1 MISWIQ
7 RTFQQHF
14 KWLFLALLTLVVISF
29 VFVTNASRGLG
40 SGNDRHLPPRP
51 FFGLDLSQAE
61 DQRRLGSDAQLS
73 VYLRFKPQREIPES
87 QLQNY
92 ALSRHAA
99 LHLADQIGLPEP
111 TDSEL
116 VAHIQTLAAFHGPEG
131 KFDPK
136 LYADFGDSLKTNP
149 RLSEADATRVIAE
162 DARIAAYEKLLGG
175 PGYVLPSDVTEILA
189 KRDTTW
195 TLAIASID
203 ASAFAPAID
212 TSDAALQKW
221 FDSNVRRYE
230 IPARVSVAALE
241 VPAAKFAG
249 SVTLTE
255 AEVRAAYDA
264 NPSRYP
270 APPTAKDA
278 KPDPATGKDTNADAA
293 FLAARPLVEAELRKQ
308 RADQAALAA
317 ASDLAVQLFE
327 QNVKPEALADFAA
340 KQPGL
345 TVSELG
351 PIGGGA
357 IPASL
362 GGNSAS
368 AKIAPELLRL
378 AADRPYSNP
387 VPTPAGAAIL
397 VWRENI
403 PARTPTLAE
412 VHDTALADYKAAEK
426 RRLFNEAGRKL
437 QADVASAVATGK
449 PFAETVT
456 AAATA
461 AGLKATVKTPA
472 PFNLSGQFPQDMDYS
487 ALQALQSLSKGKISD
502 FLPSGDAAGTLVYA
516 IDEKTPVIDPASPAY
531 VEMRTRLASNLAQ
544 SNAQAMIA
552 AAVEAELAKSAPATE

>member
-7 RTFQQHF
+7 RNFQQHF
-14 KWLFLALLTLVVISF
+14 KWLFLAVLIVVIVSF
-29 VFVTNASRGLG
+29 VGVTNASRGLSRG
-40 SGNDRHLPPRP
+40 DERHIPPKP
-51 FFGLDLSQAE
+51 FFGLDLSKAD

-73 VYLRFKPQREIPES
+73 IYLRFKPQREVPES
-87 QLQNY
+87 QASQY

-111 TDSEL
+111 GEKEL
-116 VAHIQTLAAFHGPEG
+116 IAHIQTLAAFAGPDG

-136 LYADFGDSLKTNP
+136 RYTEFSDSLKTNP
-149 RLSEADATRVIAE
+149 RLNEADASRVIAE

-175 PGYVLPSDVTEILA
+175 PGYVLPSDVSEILA

-195 TLAIASID
+195 TLAVASID
-203 ASAFAPAID
+203 ASAFAPAIE
-212 TSDAALQKW
+212 TSDATLQTW

-230 IPARVSVAALE
+230 IPARVSVASLGL
-241 VPAAKFAG
+241 PSSKFAG
-249 SVTLTE
+249 TIALTE
-255 AEVRAAYDA
+255 AEIRAAYDA

-270 APPTAKDA
+270 TPPAAKDA
-278 KPDPATGKDTNADAA
+278 KPDPITGKDTNADAA

-317 ASDLAVQLFE
+317 ASDLAVQLLE
-327 QNVKPEALADFAA
+327 QNVKPADLSAFVA
-340 KQPGL
+340 QHPEL
-345 TVSELG
+345 TLTEVG
-351 PIGGGA
+351 PVGTGS
-357 IPASL
+357 IPPAL

-368 AKIAPELLRL
+368 AKIAPEVQRL

-403 PARTPTLAE
+403 AARTPTLAE
-412 VHDTALADYKAAEK
+412 VHDTVLADYKAAEK
-426 RRLFNEAGRKL
+426 HRLFNEAGRKL
-437 QADVASAVATGK
+437 QTDVAAAVAAGK
-449 PFAETVT
+449 PFADAVT

-472 PFNLSGQFPQDMDYS
+472 PFTLSGQFPQDMDYS
-487 ALQALQSLSKGKISD
+487 ALQALQTLAKGKVSN
-502 FLPSGDAAGTLVYA
+502 FLPSGDTAGTLVYA
-516 IDEKTPVIDPASPAY
+516 IDQKVPPVDTTAPAY

-544 SNAQAMIA
+544 SNAQSIIA
-552 AAVEAELAKSAPATE
+552 AAVEAELAKSAPSSD